1 MKDQTFVTKA
11 SDYYAWEAD
20 REERDL
26 DEASRSGLQL
36 VHGGCF
42 HSRFRRDSGV
52 VYRYRIDYRTDIPDM
67 MDYRAAFEAQ
77 GWEYLNSTFNGW
89 HYFRKLYD
97 PALPESEYEIY
108 TDRQSYAEMQN
119 RWMRLI
125 AVLGPL
131 CLLIGLLNIWLGF
144 RVSSMFNMVAGGVD
158 VLIALL
164 LLPGV
169 FVAKRKREGKKGP
182 WLPPARM
189 ILPLIMLF
197 LILAIAGAVYMGAAE
212 DKADTGNVVYRQSA
226 AFDPADGAPPD
237 RTFTVDKTGFYTVDY
252 ALDSGGAEVTF
263 QVTDGKGSN
272 LVDITCS
279 DLCDCGNR
287 VRLKKG
293 ETYTVRCGLGETD
306 GSEQVIILASV
317 WG

>member
-1 MKDQTFVTKA
+1 MKDKTFMTKHGV
-11 SDYYAWEAD
+11 YYPWEAD

-26 DEASRSGLQL
+26 DESSRGGLQL

-42 HSRFRRDSGV
+42 HSRFRRDSGA
-52 VYRYRIDYRTDIPDM
+52 VYRYRIDYRPRIPDM
-67 MDYRAAFEAQ
+67 LDYRAAFEAQ
-77 GWEYLNSTFNGW
+77 GWEYVNSTFNGW

-119 RWMRLI
+119 RWIRLI

-131 CLLIGLLNIWLGF
+131 ALVVGAVNIWMGLSA
-144 RVSSMFNMVAGGVD
+144 SSVFNTAVGAMDA
-158 VLIALL
+158 LIALC

-169 FVAKRKREGKKGP
+169 FVARRKRDGKKGP
-182 WLPPARM
+182 RILPARAFYS
-189 ILPLIMLF
+189 LLLAF
-197 LILAIAGAVYMGAAE
+197 LVLTLAGIIYTGVSE
-212 DKADTGNVVYRQSA
+212 NRPNTGNIVYRESA
-226 AFDPADGAPPD
+226 AFDPADGALPD
-237 RTFTVDKTGFYTVDY
+237 RTFTVEETGWYTVDY

-263 QVTDGKGSN
+263 QVTDGKGSS

-293 ETYTVRCGLGETD
+293 ETYTVRCGLGAPD
-306 GSEQVIILASV
+306 GSGQVILLASV